1 MLQSNERIVKHKIG
15 LLNLAEE
22 LTNVSRA
29 CKIMGLSRDTFYRY
43 KAAVEDNAIRCIILL
58 CLLFYYIQRLTL
70 LLYCVY
76 SCPKQFSR
84 YCSSRTTIPKLKNK
98 NRIIKAIKCHAEF
111 ATIAMLAI
119 TNSRERYNG
128 FRVNRNEPSTMNF
141 VVGLLKLIAVLLFF
155 MIFKALMAIRPEAIN
170 NGNAINKRVG
180 HLLNMR
186 LRGNSHWIMKP
197 IRISA
202 KKIRGGGIIPLNI
215 FSLSS
220 IGFFLFATS
229 YSIIFCT

>member
-1 MLQSNERIVKHKIG
+1 
-15 LLNLAEE
+15 
-22 LTNVSRA
+22 
-29 CKIMGLSRDTFYRY
+29 
-43 KAAVEDNAIRCIILL
+43 
-58 CLLFYYIQRLTL
+58 
-70 LLYCVY
+70 
-76 SCPKQFSR
+76 
-84 YCSSRTTIPKLKNK
+84 
-98 NRIIKAIKCHAEF
+98 
-111 ATIAMLAI
+111 
-119 TNSRERYNG
+119 
-128 FRVNRNEPSTMNF
+128 MNF

-170 NGNAINKRVG
+170 NGNATNKRVG

-202 KKIRGGGIIPLNI
+202 KKIIGGGIIPLNI

-220 IGFFLFATS
+220 IGFLLSATS